1 MDVIWAAVIIA
12 LGLLAWVGQA
22 ISWLAPATAVRLSLA
37 DAEGS
42 VDDVFWADGRGEA
55 TWDAVTLWT
64 LPLAG
69 LLLLAG
75 QDTWSWVGIVGG
87 GMYAY
92 FGGRGI
98 LARLELRRR
107 GHRIGDPSTVR
118 VGLAALA
125 AWGLAGLVTIAA
137 AMVEL
142 A

>member
-1 MDVIWAAVIIA
+1 MDLIWGVVIIA
-12 LGLLAWVGQA
+12 LGLLAWIGQT
-22 ISWLAPATAVRLSLA
+22 ISWLAPITAARLSLA

-55 TWDAVTLWT
+55 AWDAFTLWT

-75 QDTWSWVGIVGG
+75 YEAWTWLGLVGG
-87 GMYAY
+87 GMYLY

-98 LARLELRRR
+98 LTRLELRRR
-107 GHRIGDPSTVR
+107 GHRIGDPSSVR
-118 VGLAALA
+118 LGLTALA
-125 AWGLAGLVTIAA
+125 AWGLAGLVTITAA
-137 AMVEL
+137 IVEL

>member
-1 MDVIWAAVIIA
+1 MDLIWGVAIIA

-22 ISWLAPATAVRLSLA
+22 ISWLAPATAARLNLA

-55 TWDAVTLWT
+55 LWDAFTLWT

-69 LLLLAG
+69 LLLLANHEAW
-75 QDTWSWVGIVGG
+75 TWLGLVGG

-92 FGGRGI
+92 FSGRGI

-107 GHRIGDPSTVR
+107 GYGIGDPSSVR
-118 VGLAALA
+118 VGLSALA
-125 AWGLAGLVTIAA
+125 IWGLAGVVTIAA
-137 AMVEL
+137 AIVEL